1 MEPTTMDEE
10 RRARIAVRAY
20 EIYLSRAGVDQ
31 AGSAAEDWRQAEGEF
46 STDQASSPVSTEPD
60 LD

>member
-1 MEPTTMDEE
+1 MDEE